1 VTLGPERDALG
12 RRRARRDWRL
22 SPIDRW
28 SVRHTLELIGQEIAD
43 AGLGRFELALTAD
56 ASSWPVPVR
65 GGAHHMGTTR
75 MHDDPRHGVVDRHC
89 RVHGVSNL
97 YVAGS
102 STFPSVGYANPT
114 LTIVALAIRLADH
127 VKLLLR

>member
-1 VTLGPERDALG
+1 
-12 RRRARRDWRL
+12 
-22 SPIDRW
+22 
-28 SVRHTLELIGQEIAD
+28 
-43 AGLGRFELALTAD
+43 
-56 ASSWPVPVR
+56 
-65 GGAHHMGTTR
+65 MGTTR